1 MTSSILI
8 QVIITCLLGASSPG
22 PSLVLVSK
30 NSISNGKFSG
40 TLTGFG
46 HGLGIFIYAFISI
59 IGLGI
64 INSISSQIIDYITIF
79 LALYLI
85 YLAIKIFNEKK
96 TKDNNVSK
104 KILFQNFLDGF
115 LICFLNPKI
124 TIFFIAIF
132 SQFITNELSLIDKF
146 LLASI
151 ASIIDFFWYTFIS
164 IIVGNSMIRRFLDKG
179 AFLNRISSIMFV
191 IISLFIIIK
200 IFNF

>member
-30 NSISNGKFSG
+30 NAISNGKFSG

-132 SQFITNELSLIDKF
+132 SQFITNELSLFDKF

>member
-179 AFLNRISSIMFV
+179 AFLNRISSITFV

>member
-64 INSISSQIIDYITIF
+64 INSISSKIIDYITIF

>member
-1 MTSSILI
+1 
-8 QVIITCLLGASSPG
+8 LGASSPG